1 MYVWTVKGK
10 TIEDISVIYDNDSLY
25 SQSSGLRI
33 IINRI
38 NSRKNRREK
47 WQESKS

>member
-25 SQSSGLRI
+25 PQSSGDI
-33 IINRI
+33 IDRI
-38 NSRKNRREK
+38 NKRKKRREK

>member
-10 TIEDISVIYDNDSLY
+10 TIEDISISTL
-25 SQSSGLRI
+25 QSPKKI
-33 IINRI
+33 IMNRI
-38 NSRKNRREK
+38 NRRKKRREK